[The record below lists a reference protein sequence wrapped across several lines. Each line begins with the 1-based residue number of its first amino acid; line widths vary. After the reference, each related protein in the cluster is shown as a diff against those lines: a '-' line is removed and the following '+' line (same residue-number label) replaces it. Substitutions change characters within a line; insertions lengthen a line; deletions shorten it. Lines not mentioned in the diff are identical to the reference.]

1 MITTTTYKHIPE
13 INDYV
18 ELVEKA
24 GQGGRK
30 KVCELQKKLIKF
42 VKKVFKEEELFID
55 TDQLHNYMKLEK
67 YFRFKL
73 FPWEKFV
80 FTLP

>member
-1 MITTTTYKHIPE
+1 M
-13 INDYV
+13 

-55 TDQLHNYMKLEK
+55 TDQLHNYMKLENCFLGK
-67 YFRFKL
+67 NLYLHFIA
-73 FPWEKFV
+73 V
-80 FTLP
+80 CI